1 MSAADPLKRTREWEV
16 VLGRRLPLFGHRNWI
31 VIADAAYPH
40 QSADGIVTIV
50 ADGDLLTVTERVLAL
65 IAQAKHVKANVYTDR
80 ELNFVDEH
88 DAPGVDAFRR
98 ELARLVQGAEL
109 KQLPHEEI
117 IAKLDRAARAFSIL
131 IIKTTTLIPYTS
143 VCFELDCG
151 YWNAA
156 AENRLRAA
164 IATD

>member
-1 MSAADPLKRTREWEV
+1 
-16 VLGRRLPLFGHRNWI
+16 LPLFGHRNWI

-50 ADGDLLTVTERVLAL
+50 ADGDLLTVTERVLTM
-65 IAQAKHVKANVYTDR
+65 IAQAKHVKAKVYTDR
-80 ELNFVDEH
+80 ELNFVDEQ

-98 ELARLVQGAEL
+98 ELAQLVQGAEV
-109 KQLPHEEI
+109 KQFPHEEI
-117 IAKLDRAARAFSIL
+117 IAKLDRAARTFSIL
-131 IIKTTTLIPYTS
+131 MIKTTTLIPYTS
-143 VCFELDCG
+143 VFLELDCG

-164 IATD
+164 IAAD